1 MTVMGK
7 IKEYYHEEIEAGMR
21 TNIYLDTETKE
32 KAKAVTKAWGF
43 ISLSSLIRHLL
54 IQAWNNLSENE
65 KKPLD

>member
-1 MTVMGK
+1 VN
-7 IKEYYHEEIEAGMR
+7 R
-21 TNIYLDTETKE
+21 FNIYMDEETKA

-65 KKPLD
+65 KKSID